1 MNTKEMGFFG
11 SNSKTET
18 KSLNKTAA
26 RSVTTYDASFKKF
39 FSRKEVLAGVLKGVI
54 PEFKDLSHAE
64 VVDRIDSSKI
74 DALDAVTLNTED
86 VKEHQKIIYDIL
98 VMVQIGSKEEVH
110 LIFDLEMQYN
120 FNTRYPLLNRIHYY
134 NSRLLARQPIT
145 NANYGELCPVR
156 STWISVNGVPDSLKN
171 QKVSFRWTP
180 FDNYDNII
188 HHYFEGS
195 DLITSDL
202 ILLDE
207 KYDWDETDGEVV
219 KFLQSIFQD
228 RLDDKRF
235 NPYLEI
241 TDEIEQEVM
250 EMNDKLVHLNADF
263 EAFEMKGR
271 EEGREE
277 GEIKMITKFINSRIS
292 KGFTQDEILE
302 DVQDIFEISKEYAME
317 LLAKAK
323 EQ

>member
-1 MNTKEMGFFG
+1 MNVF
-11 SNSKTET
+11 
-18 KSLNKTAA
+18 
-26 RSVTTYDASFKKF
+26 
-39 FSRKEVLAGVLKGVI
+39 RKEVLVGVLKGII
-54 PEFKDLSHAE
+54 PEFK
-64 VVDRIDSSKI
+64 
-74 DALDAVTLNTED
+74 
-86 VKEHQKIIYDIL
+86 
-98 VMVQIGSKEEVH
+98 
-110 LIFDLEMQYN
+110 
-120 FNTRYPLLNRIHYY
+120 
-134 NSRLLARQPIT
+134 
-145 NANYGELCPVR
+145 
-156 STWISVNGVPDSLKN
+156 
-171 QKVSFRWTP
+171 
-180 FDNYDNII
+180 
-188 HHYFEGS
+188 
-195 DLITSDL
+195 
-202 ILLDE
+202 
-207 KYDWDETDGEVV
+207 DETDGEVV

-271 EEGREE
+271 EEG
-277 GEIKMITKFINSRIS
+277 EIKMITKFINSRIS